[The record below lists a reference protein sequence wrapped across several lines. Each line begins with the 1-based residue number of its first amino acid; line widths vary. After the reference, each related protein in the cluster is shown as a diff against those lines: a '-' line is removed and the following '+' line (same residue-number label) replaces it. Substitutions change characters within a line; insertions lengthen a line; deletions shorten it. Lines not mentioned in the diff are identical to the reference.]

1 MSASC
6 SIYNSSG
13 GTKVTRTIFL
23 FFGNFQNWV
32 YQKGHVFFSHL
43 IGNWGDQA
51 LDVLLSFCAKL
62 PKRLIV
68 WETKLYFMTLYTV
81 LWCPLHFRPITSL
94 RMHSGKITWYLLFST
109 YIAFQLT
116 MGGFICTFA
125 LLISLSIT
133 LQSSGIGSQ
142 SAQNILIWCV
152 LGLTLIKCVISM
164 LFNPAETLHSSAKF

>member
-13 GTKVTRTIFL
+13 STKATHTIFL

-32 YQKGHVFFSHL
+32 YQNGTFFFPHL
-43 IGNWGDQA
+43 IGNWEDQA

-81 LWCPLHFRPITSL
+81 LRCPLHFRPIKSL
-94 RMHSGKITWYLLFST
+94 RMHSGKITWYLLFPT
-109 YIAFQLT
+109 YVHCFSVNNKPSWRTSIGKHT
-116 MGGFICTFA
+116 MADFFYE
-125 LLISLSIT
+125 T
-133 LQSSGIGSQ
+133 LQKKDSERCMFIVQ
-142 SAQNILIWCV
+142 LLLWPHLKWLQMI
-152 LGLTLIKCVISM
+152 
-164 LFNPAETLHSSAKF
+164 